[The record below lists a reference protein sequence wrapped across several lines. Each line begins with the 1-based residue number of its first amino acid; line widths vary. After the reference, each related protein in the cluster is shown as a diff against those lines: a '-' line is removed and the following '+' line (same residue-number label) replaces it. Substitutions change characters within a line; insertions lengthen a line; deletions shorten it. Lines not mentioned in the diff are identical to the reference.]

1 MRIKRIH
8 RITLAVNDVE
18 TAARTFEEL
27 LDERAADPRIVRDFL
42 IRAVDI
48 PLGDS
53 TLQLVAPLPSNNP
66 VRNFLQRKGEGLY
79 NIALEVED
87 LDAALIELSEMG
99 VRVSEPVEAE
109 PGVRSAFVAMSAT
122 HGLSLQLV
130 EIDRPHGEPL
140 TDPIVREDQP
150 RPEHLGSDP
159 AATGDA
165 PPTPSTSDASPP
177 PSTPNPGPQPAA
189 SDPPRLLDFSVDE
202 WSDTD

>member
-1 MRIKRIH
+1 VRIKRIH
-8 RITLAVNDVE
+8 RITLAVNDVDV
-18 TAARTFEEL
+18 AARTFEEL
-27 LDERAADPRIVRDFL
+27 LDERAAEPHIVRDFL

-53 TLQLVAPLPSNNP
+53 TLQLAAPLPSNNP

-79 NIALEVED
+79 NIAVEVED
-87 LDAALIELSEMG
+87 LDGALVELSEMG

-130 EIDRPHGEPL
+130 EIDRARGEPI
-140 TDPIVREDQP
+140 TEPVVREDEP
-150 RPEHLGSDP
+150 RAEHL
-159 AATGDA
+159 A
-165 PPTPSTSDASPP
+165 PDDTPP
-177 PSTPNPGPQPAA
+177 PPVQP
-189 SDPPRLLDFSVDE
+189 DPPRLLDLSVDE

>member
-18 TAARTFEEL
+18 AAARTFEEL
-27 LDERAADPRIVRDFL
+27 LDERADEPRVVREFL
-42 IRAVDI
+42 VRTVDV

-53 TLQLVAPLPSNNP
+53 ALQLVSPLPSNNP
-66 VRNFLQRKGEGLY
+66 VRNFLQRRGEGLY

-87 LDAALIELSEMG
+87 LDGALVELSEMG

-130 EIDRPHGEPL
+130 EVDREQGEPVMEPV
-140 TDPIVREDQP
+140 TREETA
-150 RPEHLGSDP
+150 RAEHLAVEEAQASSDEAERP
-159 AATGDA
+159 AEA
-165 PPTPSTSDASPP
+165 
-177 PSTPNPGPQPAA
+177 
-189 SDPPRLLDFSVDE
+189 PRLLDLSVDE